1 MSAISL
7 SCAIT
12 RLQSMVESIKERR
25 FLNVILFFIRLRNFS
40 FEDKQIEILSEFSHR
55 YLIVSLFLEQLNFID
70 SAKE

>member
-1 MSAISL
+1 
-7 SCAIT
+7 
-12 RLQSMVESIKERR
+12 MVESIKERR